1 MFRMRRLADDLRRCY
16 TYGKSL
22 LADNGTAQIP
32 ESPFRLGFTNGLM
45 SESMIIWFVIVFIWE
60 KDVLRKVNCCNLS
73 HKI

>member
-1 MFRMRRLADDLRRCY
+1 MI
-16 TYGKSL
+16 YGDVTHMGSL
-22 LADNGTAQIP
+22 YWLTSGTAQIP

-45 SESMIIWFVIVFIWE
+45 SESMVIWFAIVFIWE